1 MGKNHK
7 TILMQRSRDGINRA
21 IYGRPVFGTAYALLH
36 QFLSLT
42 TLSRRNIMWAA
53 KCVQAVRE
61 NPAMGIENIEV
72 QEKLLQLDRAVVE
85 AKARL
90 QRREEKRERK
100 KAEAEQ
106 KEPRRKKDKP
116 TEPAL
121 GASPWDSNS
130 DFYKRLLAEEKKE
143 QEKKTE
149 EKENQLPASGDNNA
163 NH

>member
-1 MGKNHK
+1 MAKNLK
-7 TILMQRSRDGINRA
+7 TIIMQRSRTGIVRA
-21 IYGRPVFGTAYALLH
+21 VYQRPMFGTAYALLH

-42 TLSRRNIMWAA
+42 TLSRRNIMWAS
-53 KCVQAVRE
+53 KCVQDIRE
-61 NPAMGIENIEV
+61 NPEMGIENVEV

-90 QRREEKRERK
+90 QRREKREK
-100 KAEAEQ
+100 QKATAGL
-106 KEPRRKKDKP
+106 KEPKRKNREP

-130 DFYKRLLAEEKKE
+130 DFYKQLLAEQKKE
-143 QEKKTE
+143 QENNTE
-149 EKENQLPASGDNNA
+149 EKEIQLPASGDNNA